1 MMEKISIEGGKPL
14 FGKVEI
20 SGSKN
25 SSLSILA
32 SCLLT
37 DKKISIS
44 GVPKLTDTFF
54 FLELLSS
61 FGVDIKGLNNFRN
74 TKEFILSAAKIT
86 NNKAPYNLVKKMR
99 ASILVLGPLLARTG
113 RAIVSLPGGCS
124 IGLRP
129 VDIHLKSLEKL
140 GAKIFIQNGYIYAEA
155 LKGLTGNKIIF
166 PKVSVG
172 ATINVLMAA
181 VLAKGITEIHNAAK
195 EPEVE
200 DLGLCLKSMGAK
212 IQGVGTNKILVEGV
226 TKLKETNYKVMF
238 DRIEAGTYALAVAI
252 AGGEIELIGAEKK
265 LLTFFLNVLESIG
278 VEYIVTENSII
289 FKRNSN
295 SLKSV
300 DITTEPYPGFPTDLQ
315 AQLMAV
321 MAISNGTSVITENIF
336 ENRFM
341 HAPELIR
348 MGAKIKLKGNLA
360 IVEGVKKLKGA
371 EVMATDLR
379 ASVSLVLAGLVAEG
393 VTNIDRI
400 YHIDRGYQDI
410 VKKLQLCGANIKRI
424 EL

>member
-1 MMEKISIEGGKPL
+1 MEKISIKGGKPL

-25 SSLSILA
+25 SSLAILA

-54 FLELLSS
+54 FLELLNSL
-61 FGVDIKGLNNFRN
+61 GAEIDGLENFED
-74 TKEFILSAAKIT
+74 TKEFIINAKKIT

-113 RAIVSLPGGCS
+113 KAIVSLPGGCS

-129 VDIHLKSLEKL
+129 IDIHLNSLKKL
-140 GAKIFIQNGYIYAEA
+140 GAKIYIEKGYVFAEA
-155 LKGLTGNKIIF
+155 PKGLKGNKIVF

-172 ATINVLMAA
+172 ATVNILMAA
-181 VLAKGITEIHNAAK
+181 VLAKGTTEIYNVAK
-195 EPEVE
+195 EPEIE
-200 DLGLCLKSMGAK
+200 DLGLFLKSMGAK
-212 IQGVGTNKILVEGV
+212 IEGLGTNKIIVEGV
-226 TKLKETNYKVMF
+226 TNLKETNYKVMF

-252 AGGEIELIGAEKK
+252 AGGEIELIGAKK
-265 LLTFFLNVLESIG
+265 EVLSFFLNLLENI
-278 VEYIVTENSII
+278 VINYIVTENSII

-295 SLKSV
+295 FLNPI

-321 MAISNGTSVITENIF
+321 MAISNGTSMITERIF

-360 IVEGVKKLKGA
+360 IVEGVNKLRGA

-379 ASVSLVLAGLVAEG
+379 ASVSLVLAGLAAEG
-393 VTNIDRI
+393 TTNIDRI
-400 YHIDRGYQDI
+400 YHIDRGYQSI
-410 VKKLQLCGANIKRI
+410 VEKLKFCGANIDRI
-424 EL
+424 KL

>member
-1 MMEKISIEGGKPL
+1 MEKISIQGGNPL

-32 SCLLT
+32 TCLLT

-44 GVPKLTDTFF
+44 NVPKLTDTFF

-61 FGVDIKGLNNFRN
+61 FGVEIKGLNDFKN
-74 TKEFILSAAKIT
+74 AKKIVLNAKNIT

-113 RAIVSLPGGCS
+113 KATVSLPGGCL
-124 IGLRP
+124 IGSRP
-129 VDIHLKSLEKL
+129 VDIHLEALKKL
-140 GAKIFIQNGYIYAEA
+140 GANILIEKGYIHAEAQNG
-155 LKGLTGNKIIF
+155 LKGNKIIF

-172 ATINVLMAA
+172 ATVNTLMAA
-181 VLAKGITEIHNAAK
+181 VLAKGNTEIYNAAK
-195 EPEVE
+195 EPEIE
-200 DLGLCLKSMGAK
+200 DLGNCLKSMGAK
-212 IQGVGTNKILVEGV
+212 IEGLGTNRILIEGI
-226 TKLKETNYKVMF
+226 TKLKEINYEVMF
-238 DRIEAGTYALAVAI
+238 DRIEVGTYALAVAI
-252 AGGEIELIGAEKK
+252 AGGEIELLGAKK
-265 LLTFFLNVLESIG
+265 KVLNFFLNVLETIG
-278 VEYIVTENSII
+278 VKYVITENSII

-295 SLKSV
+295 SLNPI

-315 AQLMAV
+315 AQLMAAMTV
-321 MAISNGTSVITENIF
+321 SNGTSVITENIF

-341 HAPELIR
+341 HAPELMR

-360 IVEGVKKLKGA
+360 IIEGVKKLKGA

-379 ASVSLVLAGLVAEG
+379 ASVSLVLAGLVADG
-393 VTNIDRI
+393 ITNINRI
-400 YHIDRGYQDI
+400 YHIDRGYQNI
-410 VKKLQLCGANIKRI
+410 VEKLKACGANINRV
-424 EL
+424 

>member
-1 MMEKISIEGGKPL
+1 MEKISIRGGKPL
-14 FGKVEI
+14 FGQVKI

-25 SSLSILA
+25 SSLAILA

-54 FLELLSS
+54 FLELLTS
-61 FGVDIKGLNNFRN
+61 FGVDVKGLNNFKN
-74 TKEFILSAAKIT
+74 VDKFILNAKKIT
-86 NNKAPYNLVKKMR
+86 NYKDPYNLVKKMR
-99 ASILVLGPLLARTG
+99 ESILVLGPLLARTG

-129 VDIHLKSLEKL
+129 VDMHLKSLEKL
-140 GAKIFIQNGYIYAEA
+140 GAKISIEKGYINAEA
-155 LKGLTGNKIIF
+155 LNGLKGNKIIF

-181 VLAKGITEIHNAAK
+181 VLAKGVTEICNAAK
-195 EPEVE
+195 EPEVK
-200 DLGLCLKSMGAK
+200 DFGLCLKSMGAK
-212 IQGVGTNKILVEGV
+212 IQGLGTNKILVEGV
-226 TKLKETNYKVMF
+226 AKLNGTNYKVMF

-265 LLTFFLNVLESIG
+265 LLTFFLNVLETIG

-289 FKRNSN
+289 FKRSSN
-295 SLKSV
+295 SLNPA

-321 MAISNGTSVITENIF
+321 MTISNGTSVITENIF

-341 HAPELIR
+341 HVPELIR

-393 VTNIDRI
+393 TTNIGRI
-400 YHIDRGYQDI
+400 YHIDRGYQNI
-410 VKKLQLCGANIKRI
+410 VKKLKFCGANINRI

>member
-86 NNKAPYNLVKKMR
+86 NNKAP
-99 ASILVLGPLLARTG
+99 SILVLGPLLARTG

-181 VLAKGITEIHNAAK
+181 VLAKGITEIHNAAR
-195 EPEVE
+195 EPEIE

-212 IQGVGTNKILVEGV
+212 IQGLGRNKILVEGV

-321 MAISNGTSVITENIF
+321 MAISNGISVITENIF

-371 EVMATDLR
+371 KVMATDLR

-410 VKKLQLCGANIKRI
+410 VKKLQFCGANINRI

>member
-1 MMEKISIEGGKPL
+1 MEKISIRGGKPL
-14 FGKVEI
+14 FGQVKI

-25 SSLSILA
+25 SSLAILA

-54 FLELLSS
+54 FLELLTS
-61 FGVDIKGLNNFRN
+61 FGVDVKGLNNFKN
-74 TKEFILSAAKIT
+74 VDKFILNAKKIT
-86 NNKAPYNLVKKMR
+86 NYKAPYNLVKKMR

-129 VDIHLKSLEKL
+129 VDMHLKSLEKL
-140 GAKIFIQNGYIYAEA
+140 GAKISIEKGYINAEA
-155 LKGLTGNKIIF
+155 LNGLKGNMIIF

-181 VLAKGITEIHNAAK
+181 VLAKGVTEICNAAK
-195 EPEVE
+195 EPEVK
-200 DLGLCLKSMGAK
+200 DFGLCLKSMGAK
-212 IQGVGTNKILVEGV
+212 IQGLGTNKILVEGV
-226 TKLKETNYKVMF
+226 EKLKGTNYKVMF

-265 LLTFFLNVLESIG
+265 LLTFFLNVLETIG

-289 FKRNSN
+289 FKRSSN
-295 SLKSV
+295 SLNPA

-321 MAISNGTSVITENIF
+321 MTISNGTSVITENIF

-341 HAPELIR
+341 HVPELIR

-393 VTNIDRI
+393 TTNIGRI
-400 YHIDRGYQDI
+400 YHIDRGYQNI
-410 VKKLQLCGANIKRI
+410 VKKLKFCGANINRI

>member
-1 MMEKISIEGGKPL
+1 MEKISIQGGKPL

-25 SSLSILA
+25 SSLSILS

-37 DKKISIS
+37 DKKICIS

-61 FGVDIKGLNNFRN
+61 FGVDIKGLDNFKRVD
-74 TKEFILSAAKIT
+74 KFILNAKNIT
-86 NNKAPYNLVKKMR
+86 NNRAPYNLVKKMR

-113 RAIVSLPGGCS
+113 KAIVSLPGGCS

-129 VDIHLKSLEKL
+129 VDIHLKSMEKL
-140 GAKIFIQNGYIYAEA
+140 GAKIFIEKGYIYAEA
-155 LKGLTGNKIIF
+155 LKGLKGNKIIF

-172 ATINVLMAA
+172 ATINVLTAA
-181 VLAKGITEIHNAAK
+181 VLAKGTTEIYNAAK
-195 EPEVE
+195 EPEIE
-200 DLGLCLKSMGAK
+200 DLGACLKSMGAK
-212 IQGVGTNKILVEGV
+212 IEGLGTNKILIEGV
-226 TKLKETNYKVMF
+226 SKLNNTNYKVMF

-252 AGGEIELIGAEKK
+252 AGGEIELIGAETK
-265 LLTFFLNVLESIG
+265 LLKIFLNVLETIG
-278 VEYIVTENSII
+278 VKYIVTENSII
-289 FKRNSN
+289 FKRTSN
-295 SLKSV
+295 SLNPI
-300 DITTEPYPGFPTDLQ
+300 DITTESYPGFPTDLQ
-315 AQLMAV
+315 AQLMAA
-321 MAISNGTSVITENIF
+321 MTISNGTSVITENIF

-341 HAPELIR
+341 HAPELMK

-360 IVEGVKKLKGA
+360 IVEGVKRLKGA

-379 ASVSLVLAGLVAEG
+379 ASVSLVLAGLVAKG
-393 VTNIDRI
+393 NTNIDRI

-410 VKKLQLCGANIKRI
+410 VEKLKLCGANINRI
-424 EL
+424 

>member
-1 MMEKISIEGGKPL
+1 MEKISIEGGKPL

-140 GAKIFIQNGYIYAEA
+140 GAKIFIENGYIYAEA
-155 LKGLTGNKIIF
+155 LKGLIGNKIIF

-195 EPEVE
+195 EPEIE

-212 IQGVGTNKILVEGV
+212 IQGLGTNKILVEGV

-265 LLTFFLNVLESIG
+265 LLTF
-278 VEYIVTENSII
+278 
-289 FKRNSN
+289 
-295 SLKSV
+295 
-300 DITTEPYPGFPTDLQ
+300 
-315 AQLMAV
+315 
-321 MAISNGTSVITENIF
+321 
-336 ENRFM
+336 
-341 HAPELIR
+341 
-348 MGAKIKLKGNLA
+348 
-360 IVEGVKKLKGA
+360 
-371 EVMATDLR
+371 
-379 ASVSLVLAGLVAEG
+379 
-393 VTNIDRI
+393 
-400 YHIDRGYQDI
+400 
-410 VKKLQLCGANIKRI
+410 
-424 EL
+424 

>member
-124 IGLRP
+124 SGLRP
-129 VDIHLKSLEKL
+129 VDIHLKSFEKL
-140 GAKIFIQNGYIYAEA
+140 GAKIFIEKGYIYAEA

-166 PKVSVG
+166 PKVQE
-172 ATINVLMAA
+172 ING
-181 VLAKGITEIHNAAK
+181 KITKYEVWNFCNIMFKTEKHLTVHNASMHSMI
-195 EPEVE
+195 VVLH
-200 DLGLCLKSMGAK
+200 DVLK
-212 IQGVGTNKILVEGV
+212 NE
-226 TKLKETNYKVMF
+226 E
-238 DRIEAGTYALAVAI
+238 
-252 AGGEIELIGAEKK
+252 K
-265 LLTFFLNVLESIG
+265 LL
-278 VEYIVTENSII
+278 
-289 FKRNSN
+289 K
-295 SLKSV
+295 
-300 DITTEPYPGFPTDLQ
+300 
-315 AQLMAV
+315 
-321 MAISNGTSVITENIF
+321 
-336 ENRFM
+336 
-341 HAPELIR
+341 
-348 MGAKIKLKGNLA
+348 
-360 IVEGVKKLKGA
+360 
-371 EVMATDLR
+371 
-379 ASVSLVLAGLVAEG
+379 
-393 VTNIDRI
+393 
-400 YHIDRGYQDI
+400 
-410 VKKLQLCGANIKRI
+410 
-424 EL
+424 